1 MPISCTACGVEM
13 PDNAGFC
20 PGCGR
25 SVSGSA
31 PVLGTTGGLND
42 KLAGMLAYVTFI
54 PAIVFLLIEPFNK
67 NRFIR
72 FHAFQCLFL
81 WATLVVLSVV
91 LRLAFFVLFLIPI
104 LGHLLW
110 LVVWLV
116 LSIGCFILWVV
127 LLVKAFQGE
136 MFKLPVIGDWAER
149 QANLV

>member
-1 MPISCTACGVEM
+1 MPISCTACGVEI

-20 PGCGR
+20 PSCGR
-25 SVSGSA
+25 PVAGSP

-54 PAIVFLLIEPFNK
+54 PAIVFLLIEPFKK

-81 WATLVVLSVV
+81 WAALVVLSVV

-116 LSIGCFILWVV
+116 LSVGCFILWVV

>member
-1 MPISCTACGVEM
+1 MPISCSGCGVEV

-67 NRFIR
+67 GRFIR

>member
-20 PGCGR
+20 PSCGR
-25 SVSGSA
+25 AIAGSP

-54 PAIVFLLIEPFNK
+54 PAIVFLLLEPFKK

-72 FHAFQCLFL
+72 FHSFQCLFL
-81 WATLVVLSVV
+81 LAALVVLLVV
-91 LRLAFFVLFLIPI
+91 LKLAFFVVALIPI
-104 LGHLLW
+104 LGHLLS

-116 LSIGCFILWVV
+116 LCIGCFILWIV

-136 MFKLPVIGDWAER
+136 MFKLPVIGEWAER
-149 QANLV
+149 QAHLA

>member
-1 MPISCTACGVEM
+1 M

-67 NRFIR
+67 DRFIR

>member
-1 MPISCTACGVEM
+1 M
-13 PDNAGFC
+13 
-20 PGCGR
+20 
-25 SVSGSA
+25 
-31 PVLGTTGGLND
+31 
-42 KLAGMLAYVTFI
+42 
-54 PAIVFLLIEPFNK
+54 
-67 NRFIR
+67 
-72 FHAFQCLFL
+72 
-81 WATLVVLSVV
+81 LSVV

>member
-67 NRFIR
+67 DRFIR

>member
-1 MPISCTACGVEM
+1 MPISCSGCGVEV

-25 SVSGSA
+25 SVTGSA

-42 KLAGMLAYVTFI
+42 KLAAMLTYVTFI
-54 PAIVFLLIEPFNK
+54 PAIIFLLIEPFNK

-81 WATLVVLSVV
+81 WATLVVLSVF

-110 LVVWLV
+110 LLFLLF
-116 LSIGCFILWVV
+116 LSICCFILWVV
-127 LLVKAFQGE
+127 LLFMSFSCVF
-136 MFKLPVIGDWAER
+136 FL
-149 QANLV
+149 LY